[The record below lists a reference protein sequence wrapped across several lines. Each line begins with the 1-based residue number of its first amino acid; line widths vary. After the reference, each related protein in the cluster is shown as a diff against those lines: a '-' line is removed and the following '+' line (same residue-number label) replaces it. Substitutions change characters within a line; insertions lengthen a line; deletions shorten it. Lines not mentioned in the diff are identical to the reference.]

1 MPNYQVQLKQGRNI
15 KSVMVES
22 ASATNVLEFFNFIC
36 TMKVTE
42 IKEVVYVAPTDIVPM
57 DDFNYHPSFKTFA
70 RNDAQKI
77 SKDFFFNNVKK
88 TLSEKEIF
96 MAMKEF
102 LTIDGLHIDSIYSS
116 LFKTS

>member
-22 ASATNVLEFFNFIC
+22 TSATKVLEFFNLIS

-42 IKEVVYVAPTDIVPM
+42 IKEVVYVAPNDTIPM
-57 DDFNYHPSFKTFA
+57 DDFNYYPSFKTFA

-88 TLSEKEIF
+88 TMNEKEIF